1 MFIFL
6 LAKECMHLIIYSF
19 KIQCFSISL
28 YCMKRYLE
36 FYNLNVGQHI
46 QNSKQ
51 APNKLGL
58 TRCGRSD
65 NPKYREDVMLYTRL
79 HLLENLQILNR
90 VHAARV
96 KSHTYAELFYS
107 RCFSKMY
114 TFDIFACCENC
125 VEAFLYW
132 VWFNLKVVLKVN
144 YFPFL
149 F

>member
-46 QNSKQ
+46 QNITRPQTSSGWR
-51 APNKLGL
+51 AVVAL
-58 TRCGRSD
+58 TIQSTNRMSCYTLAYVYWKTC
-65 NPKYREDVMLYTRL
+65 KYWTG
-79 HLLENLQILNR
+79 

>member
-1 MFIFL
+1 
-6 LAKECMHLIIYSF
+6 
-19 KIQCFSISL
+19 
-28 YCMKRYLE
+28 MKRYLE

-46 QNSKQ
+46 QNSYK

-79 HLLENLQILNR
+79 RLLENLQILNR

-107 RCFSKMY
+107 CCFSKMY
-114 TFDIFACCENC
+114 NFDIFACCENC
-125 VEAFLYW
+125 VGLF
-132 VWFNLKVVLKVN
+132 VLGLIQ
-144 YFPFL
+144 FEGCFEG
-149 F
+149 